1 MERLI
6 LEFTIKYLY
15 PIVFFTRRK
24 KCIRTVKKKRKNS
37 YTDNIYS
44 IKNYL
49 VFQRKLSFIYSVLFF
64 INI

>member
-24 KCIRTVKKKRKNS
+24 KMYPHCEKEKKKL
-37 YTDNIYS
+37 IY
-44 IKNYL
+44 
-49 VFQRKLSFIYSVLFF
+49 
-64 INI
+64 